1 MTIMLADRRS
11 TCHRPSVLTR
21 PLTSGKTVADICI
34 SCAEKIS
41 LMNDVKPAHAG
52 ETGSPDRAAITAIV
66 GRYTI
71 EFRLEVLS

>member
-1 MTIMLADRRS
+1 MD
-11 TCHRPSVLTR
+11 
-21 PLTSGKTVADICI
+21 G
-34 SCAEKIS
+34 
-41 LMNDVKPAHAG
+41 VKPAHAG